1 MAGISLRLF
10 SDAIAAGAEANFS
23 AGPNRILYVVAGSAL
38 VSAGAAASL
47 AADSAWHGRGALSV
61 RGGASGARILR
72 FELGG
77 AAGEPALLEKALT
90 LDDTPKLM
98 RCDRVAFPPGGVAY
112 THTHQGP
119 GIRCV
124 MEGRIRIDAAGASH
138 EYGPGEP
145 WFESGPDPVFAAGS
159 ATVPTAFI
167 RVMVLPREYLGRSSI
182 RYMKPED
189 QDKPKR
195 QSYRIYIDQPIE
207 IAGN

>member
-1 MAGISLRLF
+1 MAGISLRLY
-10 SDAIAAGAEANFS
+10 SDAITAGAETIFS
-23 AGPNRILYVVAGSAL
+23 AGPNRILYVVEGSAI
-38 VSAGAAASL
+38 VSAGSVANL
-47 AADSAWHGRGALSV
+47 AADSAWHGRGGLSV
-61 RGGASGARILR
+61 RGGEKGARLLR

-77 AAGEPALLEKALT
+77 DGSGRALLEKSIT

-124 MEGRIRIDAAGASH
+124 VEGRIRIEAEGASH

-159 ATVPTAFI
+159 ETVSTAFI
-167 RVMVLPREYLGRSSI
+167 RVMVLPRDYLGRSSI

>member
-1 MAGISLRLF
+1 MAEISLRLYA
-10 SDAIAAGAEANFS
+10 DVIAAGAEQSFA
-23 AGPNRILYVVAGSAL
+23 AGANRILYVAEGSAQ
-38 VSAGAAASL
+38 VSAVSVACL
-47 AADSAWHGRGALSV
+47 AADSAWHGRDAVAL
-61 RGGASGARILR
+61 RGGPNGARILR

-77 AAGEPALLEKALT
+77 AGQPAALLERPLT
-90 LDDTPKLM
+90 LDDAPKLM

-119 GIRCV
+119 GIRCLL
-124 MEGRIRIDAAGASH
+124 EGRIRIDADGASH
-138 EYGPGEP
+138 HYAPGEA

-159 ATVPTAFI
+159 ETVPTAFL
-167 RVMVLPREYLGRSSI
+167 RVMVLPRAFLGRSSI
-182 RYMKPED
+182 RYVKPED